1 MESRARSTLRAI
13 SFFSLVA
20 TFAACAST
28 KVTQRSPTVEE
39 TISRPKQ
46 IWVYDFDATLR
57 PIPADS
63 FDENNLGGD
72 TRSPTSDRVENS
84 RQPGRLVAHYLV
96 TNIEAMGLPV
106 VLAGSG
112 SSPQL
117 GDGEIRGYVAS
128 ADDGDLTRRFII
140 GFGEGRSEMDTLA
153 EYYVITQHGLRKL
166 GSWTLSSSGSKTPGI
181 WLPVVTAIAFGN
193 PLHLIFSTGMKIYGE
208 ESGRSTLKGR
218 AKATASALAGQL
230 RIAFQD
236 WGWISCRQQSNSNE
250 FYGQWVQHA
259 YALAMARC

>member
-1 MESRARSTLRAI
+1 MESHACSTLRAI

-20 TFAACAST
+20 TVAACAST
-28 KVTQRSPTVEE
+28 EVTQRSPTVEE

-46 IWVYDFDATLR
+46 IWVYDFDATLSA
-57 PIPADS
+57 ISSDS
-63 FDENNLGGD
+63 FGQNDLGGD
-72 TRSPTSDRVENS
+72 TRLPTSDQVEAS

-96 TNIEAMGLPV
+96 TNIQAMGLPV
-106 VLAGSG
+106 VLAGLG

-117 GDGEIRGYVAS
+117 GDGEIRGYIAS

-153 EYYVITQHGLRKL
+153 DYYVMTQHGLRKL

-181 WLPVVTAIAFGN
+181 WVPVVTAIAFGN
-193 PLHLIFSTGMKIYGE
+193 PLHLIFSTGMGE
-208 ESGRSTLKGR
+208 ESGRSKLKGR
-218 AKATASALAGQL
+218 AKATASTLAGQL

-236 WGWISCRQQSNSNE
+236 WGSISCRQQSNSNE

-259 YALAMARC
+259 LAMARC